1 MRTTPRGHY
10 EGQPGFKL
18 LSPETGA
25 LDAAE
30 VAAQASA
37 DPDQT
42 LALLADMAAAA
53 DRKMAALAARLA
65 GRLALDLARAG
76 ASSAGGVGRLEPGRA
91 DRCTGDIDIDRS
103 LDGLLEARA
112 AGRPWTLEELWVQR
126 WRRPATAITLVVDRS
141 GSMGGPRLAA
151 AAVAAAACALRAP
164 QEWSALAF
172 GDRVV
177 AIKSADRDRPAAAV
191 VDDVLRLRGYGT
203 TDLAA
208 ALNAARVQLERCT
221 AQRRVVLLLSDCRAT
236 AGGDPV
242 AAARHLDELCVIGP
256 AGDAA
261 DAEAFAA
268 ATGAPFAAIAG
279 PHSIP
284 DAVAAVLGG

>member
-10 EGQPGFKL
+10 EGQPGFRL

-25 LDAAE
+25 LDAA
-30 VAAQASA
+30 VAAARASA
-37 DPDQT
+37 DPDRT

-53 DRKMAALAARLA
+53 DRRMAALAAGLA

-76 ASSAGGVGRLEPGRA
+76 TSSAGGVGRLEAARA
-91 DRCTGDIDIDRS
+91 DRCTGDVDVDRS
-103 LDGLLEARA
+103 LDGLLEAKA
-112 AGRPWTLEELWVQR
+112 AGRPWRLEELWVQR
-126 WRRPATAITLVVDRS
+126 WQRPATAIALVVDRS

-164 QEWSALAF
+164 QQWSALAF
-172 GDRVV
+172 GDQVV
-177 AIKSADRDRPAAAV
+177 AIKSADRDRPASAV
-191 VDDVLRLRGYGT
+191 VDDILRLRGYGT

-208 ALNAARVQLERCT
+208 ALDAARAQLERCT
-221 AQRRVVLLLSDCRAT
+221 ARRRVAVLLSDCRAT

-242 AAARHLDELCVIGP
+242 AAARRLDELCVIAP

-261 DAEAFAA
+261 DAESFAA
-268 ATGAPFAAIAG
+268 AAGARFAVIAG
-279 PHSIP
+279 PRSIP
-284 DAVAAVLGG
+284 DAVATVLGN

>member
-10 EGQPGFKL
+10 EGQPGFRL
-18 LSPETGA
+18 LSPETGI

-53 DRKMAALAARLA
+53 DRRMAALAARLA

-76 ASSAGGVGRLEPGRA
+76 TTSAGGVGRLETAPA
-91 DRCTGDIDIDRS
+91 DRCSGDIDIDRS

-112 AGRPWTLEELWVQR
+112 ASRPVGLDELWVQR
-126 WRRPATAITLVVDRS
+126 WQRPATAISLIVDRS

-164 QEWSALAF
+164 QQWSALAF

-177 AIKSADRDRPAAAV
+177 AIKSADRDRPALAV

-208 ALNAARVQLERCT
+208 ALDAARAQLERCT
-221 AQRRVVLLLSDCRAT
+221 ARRRVAVLLSDCRAT

-242 AAARHLDELCVIGP
+242 TAARRLDELCVIAP
-256 AGDAA
+256 AGDSA
-261 DAEAFAA
+261 DAEAFAETA
-268 ATGAPFAAIAG
+268 GARFAAIAG

-284 DAVAAVLGG
+284 EAIAAVLTN

>member
-1 MRTTPRGHY
+1 MRPTPRGHY
-10 EGQPGFKL
+10 EGQPGFRL
-18 LSPETGA
+18 LSPETGT
-25 LDAAE
+25 LDASE
-30 VAAQASA
+30 VDLQASA

-65 GRLALDLARAG
+65 GRLALDLARTG
-76 ASSAGGVGRLEPGRA
+76 AASQGGVGRLETGRA
-91 DRCTGDIDIDRS
+91 DRCAGDIDMDRS
-103 LDGLLEARA
+103 LDGLLDARA
-112 AGRPWTLEELWVQR
+112 AGRPARLEELWVQR
-126 WRRPATAITLVVDRS
+126 WQRPATAITLVVDRS

-164 QEWSALAF
+164 QQWSALAF

-177 AIKSADRDRPAAAV
+177 AIKSADRDRSALAV

-208 ALNAARVQLERCT
+208 ALDAARVQLARCT
-221 AQRRVVLLLSDCRAT
+221 ARRRVAVLLSDCRAT

-242 AAARHLDELCVIGP
+242 TAARRLDELCVIAP

-268 ATGAPFAAIAG
+268 AAGAQFAAIGG
-279 PHSIP
+279 PRSIP
-284 DAVAAVLGG
+284 DAIAAVLTN

>member
-10 EGQPGFKL
+10 EGQPGFRL

-30 VAAQASA
+30 VAARASA
-37 DPDQT
+37 DPDQI
-42 LALLADMAAAA
+42 LAQLADMAAAA
-53 DRKMAALAARLA
+53 DRRMAALAARLA

-76 ASSAGGVGRLEPGRA
+76 TSSAGGVGRLEAARA
-91 DRCTGDIDIDRS
+91 DRCSGDVDIDRS
-103 LDGLLEARA
+103 LDGLLEAKA
-112 AGRPWTLEELWVQR
+112 AARPWRLEELWVQR
-126 WRRPATAITLVVDRS
+126 WQRPATAIALVVDRS

-164 QEWSALAF
+164 QQWSALAF
-172 GDRVV
+172 GDQVL
-177 AIKSADRDRPAAAV
+177 AIKSADRDRPASAV
-191 VDDVLRLRGYGT
+191 VDDILRLRGYGT

-208 ALNAARVQLERCT
+208 ALDAARAQLERCT
-221 AQRRVVLLLSDCRAT
+221 ARRRVAVLLSDCRAT

-242 AAARHLDELCVIGP
+242 AAARRLDELCVIAP

-261 DAEAFAA
+261 DAESFAA
-268 ATGAPFAAIAG
+268 AAGARFAVIAG
-279 PHSIP
+279 SRSIP
-284 DAVAAVLGG
+284 DAVAAVLGN

>member
-10 EGQPGFKL
+10 EGQPGFRL

-25 LDAAE
+25 LDAAQ
-30 VAAQASA
+30 VAARASA

-53 DRKMAALAARLA
+53 DRGMAALAARLA

-76 ASSAGGVGRLEPGRA
+76 APSAGGVGRLEPGRS
-91 DRCTGDIDIDRS
+91 DRFSGDVDIDRS
-103 LDGLLEARA
+103 LDALVEARA
-112 AGRPWTLEELWVQR
+112 AGRPCKPEELWVQR
-126 WRRPATAITLVVDRS
+126 WQRPATAIALVVDRS

-164 QEWSALAF
+164 QQWSALAF
-172 GDRVV
+172 GDQVV
-177 AIKSADRDRPAAAV
+177 AIKSVDRDRPAPAV

-208 ALNAARVQLERCT
+208 ALDAARAQLERCT
-221 AQRRVVLLLSDCRAT
+221 ARRRVAVLLSDCRAT
-236 AGGDPV
+236 AGDDPV
-242 AAARHLDELCVIGP
+242 AAARRLDELCVIAP

-261 DAEAFAA
+261 DAESFAA
-268 ATGAPFAAIAG
+268 AAGASFASIAG
-279 PHSIP
+279 PRSIP
-284 DAVAAVLGG
+284 DAVTAVLEG

>member
-10 EGQPGFKL
+10 EGQPGFRL
-18 LSPETGA
+18 LSPTTGT
-25 LDAAE
+25 LDTAE
-30 VAAQASA
+30 VQAQAAA

-53 DRKMAALAARLA
+53 DRKLAALAARLA

-76 ASSAGGVGRLEPGRA
+76 MESSRGVGRLAAGRA
-91 DRCTGDIDIDRS
+91 DHHCGDVDIDSS
-103 LDGLLEARA
+103 LDGLLDARA
-112 AGRPWTLEELWVQR
+112 AGRAPRLDELWVRHWQR
-126 WRRPATAITLVVDRS
+126 PVTAVSLVLDRS

-164 QEWSALAF
+164 QQWSALAF
-172 GDRVV
+172 GDHVV
-177 AIKSADRDRPAAAV
+177 AIKSTDHDRPASAV

-208 ALNAARVQLERCT
+208 ALDAARAQLAHCT
-221 AQRRVVLLLSDCRAT
+221 ARRRIAVLLSDCRAT
-236 AGGDPV
+236 AGADPLV
-242 AAARHLDELCVIGP
+242 AATRLDELCVIAP

-261 DAEAFAA
+261 DAEAFASA
-268 ATGAPFAAIAG
+268 AGARFATIAGVRSIPEAIA
-279 PHSIP
+279 S
-284 DAVAAVLGG
+284 VLA